1 MIDVGVLFQVPSV
14 VVCVEPTRTVPD
26 TTGVTVLYGAPT
38 FLVEAE
44 YAVPAPV
51 VEVIVTTD
59 LTYLPESSLVNVY
72 ELLVAPEISDQLDAS
87 VDRCHLYAYV
97 PDADHVPDEVEIAV
111 PTVQEPL
118 RTGAK
123 VFVITRP
130 VTAVVADEYTTSE

>member
-1 MIDVGVLFQVPSV
+1 M
-14 VVCVEPTRTVPD
+14 
-26 TTGVTVLYGAPT
+26 
-38 FLVEAE
+38 EAE
-44 YAVPAPV
+44 YAVPAPDDD
-51 VEVIVTTD
+51 VIVTTD
-59 LTYLPESSLVNVY
+59 LTYLAESSLVRVY